1 MFIWISQKLR
11 VTWQNYVIQI
21 YLKSPIEVHTV
32 MISWRNLGRRNLQN
46 LARFKKA
53 SESETVSTMTDY
65 PEALFSNTDTVGIF
79 NESDAD
85 TGTSF
90 DFTILMPI
98 NAGDR
103 IDKH

>member
-1 MFIWISQKLR
+1 MFIWTSQKLR

-32 MISWRNLGRRNLQN
+32 MISWRNLQN

-79 NESDAD
+79 NKSDAD
-85 TGTSF
+85 TSF
-90 DFTILMPI
+90 DFTILMPVSI
-98 NAGDR
+98 N
-103 IDKH
+103 IKLP

>member
-1 MFIWISQKLR
+1 MAK
-11 VTWQNYVIQI
+11 
-21 YLKSPIEVHTV
+21 
-32 MISWRNLGRRNLQN
+32 LQN
-46 LARFKKA
+46 LARFKKV

-65 PEALFSNTDTVGIF
+65 HEALFSNTDTVGIF

-85 TGTSF
+85 TSF
-90 DFTILMPI
+90 DFTKLMPI

>member
-1 MFIWISQKLR
+1 MFIWTSQKLR
-11 VTWQNYVIQI
+11 VTSQNYVIQI
-21 YLKSPIEVHTV
+21 YPKSPIEVHTV
-32 MISWRNLGRRNLQN
+32 MISGRNC
-46 LARFKKA
+46 KIETA
-53 SESETVSTMTDY
+53 STTTDY
-65 PEALFSNTDTVGIF
+65 HEALFSNTDTVGIF

-85 TGTSF
+85 ASF

>member
-1 MFIWISQKLR
+1 
-11 VTWQNYVIQI
+11 
-21 YLKSPIEVHTV
+21 
-32 MISWRNLGRRNLQN
+32 
-46 LARFKKA
+46 
-53 SESETVSTMTDY
+53 MTDY

-85 TGTSF
+85 TGTSTSF

>member
-1 MFIWISQKLR
+1 MFIWTSQKLH

-32 MISWRNLGRRNLQN
+32 MISWRNLQN
-46 LARFKKA
+46 LAPFKKA

-85 TGTSF
+85 TGTSTSF

>member
-1 MFIWISQKLR
+1 MSCLQPSLSKTARRGTSW
-11 VTWQNYVIQI
+11 N
-21 YLKSPIEVHTV
+21 LKSPIEVHTV
-32 MISWRNLGRRNLQN
+32 MISWRNLQN

-79 NESDAD
+79 DESDAD
-85 TGTSF
+85 TSF
-90 DFTILMPI
+90 DFTVLMPI
-98 NAGDR
+98 NAGDC

>member
-1 MFIWISQKLR
+1 MWAPAIFIWTSQKLR

-32 MISWRNLGRRNLQN
+32 MISWRNLQN

>member
-32 MISWRNLGRRNLQN
+32 MISWRNLQN

-85 TGTSF
+85 TGTSTSF
-90 DFTILMPI
+90 DFTILMTAPI
-98 NAGDR
+98 N
-103 IDKH
+103 IKLP

>member
-1 MFIWISQKLR
+1 MNFTKITRYLTKLR
-11 VTWQNYVIQI
+11 NSD
-21 YLKSPIEVHTV
+21 LSE
-32 MISWRNLGRRNLQN
+32 ISDWSAYCNDMAKLQK
-46 LARFKKA
+46 LARFFKKV

-85 TGTSF
+85 TGTSTSF

>member
-1 MFIWISQKLR
+1 MAK
-11 VTWQNYVIQI
+11 
-21 YLKSPIEVHTV
+21 
-32 MISWRNLGRRNLQN
+32 LQN
-46 LARFKKA
+46 LARFKKV

-65 PEALFSNTDTVGIF
+65 HEALFSNTDTVGIF

-85 TGTSF
+85 TSF

-103 IDKH
+103 TCVSINIKLP

>member
-1 MFIWISQKLR
+1 MFIWTSQKLR

-32 MISWRNLGRRNLQN
+32 MISWRNLQN

-85 TGTSF
+85 TSFGSF

>member
-1 MFIWISQKLR
+1 MFIWTSQKLR

-21 YLKSPIEVHTV
+21 YPKSPIEVHTV
-32 MISWRNLGRRNLQN
+32 MISN
-46 LARFKKA
+46 K
-53 SESETVSTMTDY
+53 TVSTTIDY
-65 PEALFSNTDTVGIF
+65 HEALFSNTDTVGIF

-85 TGTSF
+85 TSF

>member
-1 MFIWISQKLR
+1 MAK
-11 VTWQNYVIQI
+11 
-21 YLKSPIEVHTV
+21 
-32 MISWRNLGRRNLQN
+32 LQN
-46 LARFKKA
+46 LARFKKVDL
-53 SESETVSTMTDY
+53 SESETVSTTTDY
-65 PEALFSNTDTVGIF
+65 HEALFSNTDTVGIF

-85 TGTSF
+85 TSFGSF